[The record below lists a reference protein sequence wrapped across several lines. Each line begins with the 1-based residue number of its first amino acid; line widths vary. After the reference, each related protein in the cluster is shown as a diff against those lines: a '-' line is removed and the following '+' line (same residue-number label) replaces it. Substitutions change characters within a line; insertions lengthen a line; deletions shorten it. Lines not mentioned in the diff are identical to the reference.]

1 MLRNYNWGINLR
13 LRKRRRKGETW
24 LSEKYTGLVI
34 SQRNALNGNTVFRES
49 DVFPGTGSQIAS
61 DHAEAEPIA

>member
-1 MLRNYNWGINLR
+1 MLRNYNWGVNLR
-13 LRKRRRKGETW
+13 LRKKGKRKKYGCQ
-24 LSEKYTGLVI
+24 KYTGLVI

-49 DVFPGTGSQIAS
+49 DVVPGTGSQIAS